1 MVFSFKGSK
10 IILGV
15 CGSIAAYKAVLLCRL
30 LQKAGAEV
38 RVVMTRAAMDFVTP
52 LTFSALSKT
61 KVISDLSDAGEWNNH
76 VEAASWAD
84 AMVIA
89 PATASSLSKMASGNA
104 DNLLL
109 AVYLSAKC
117 PVFFA
122 PAMDLDMWQH
132 PATKANVRTLLS
144 FGHEMIPVGSGE
156 LASGLHGEGRMAE
169 PDQIMEFLIK
179 SLGKSGPFFG
189 KNVLV
194 TAGPTRENIDPVRF
208 IGNESSGKMGIALAD
223 AFAKAGASVQ
233 LILGPSNFLPSDKNV
248 EVFHVVSSDDM
259 YSAAKDLHEKADI
272 VIFSAAVADYKP
284 SFVAGSKIKKNETNL
299 TLALIKTI
307 DIADTLGKNKKPG
320 QIHVG
325 FALETDDAIENG
337 REKMIRKNFDIV
349 VVNSLEDEGA
359 GFQVDTNKISII
371 KKSGELLV
379 FPIKSKAEVARDI
392 IEVVDDMIH
401 GS

>member
-1 MVFSFKGSK
+1 MVFSLEGKK

-15 CGSIAAYKAVLLCRL
+15 SGSIAAYKSVLLCRL
-30 LQKAGAEV
+30 LQKAGADV
-38 RVVMTRAAMDFVTP
+38 RVVMTRAAIDFVTP
-52 LTFSALSKT
+52 LTFSTLSKNP
-61 KVISDLSDAGEWNNH
+61 VISDLSDAGEWNNH
-76 VEAASWAD
+76 VEVAMWAD
-84 AMVIA
+84 VMVIA
-89 PATASSLSKMASGNA
+89 PATASSLSKMAAGNA

-144 FGHEMIPVGSGE
+144 YGHEMIPVGSGE

-169 PDQIMEFLIK
+169 PEQIMEFLMK
-179 SLGKSGPFFG
+179 SLDRTGPFFG
-189 KNVLV
+189 KNVLI

-208 IGNESSGKMGIALAD
+208 IGNASSGKMGIALAD
-223 AFAKAGASVQ
+223 AFAKAGARVQ
-233 LILGPSNFLPSDKNV
+233 LVLGPSNFKPADKNV
-248 EVFHVVSSDDM
+248 EVYHVVSSDDM
-259 YSAAKDLHEKADI
+259 YATAKNLHEKADI

-284 SFVAGSKIKKNETNL
+284 SLVALSKIKKNEKNI
-299 TLALIKTI
+299 TLDLIKTT

-320 QIHVG
+320 QVHVG

-337 REKMIRKNFDIV
+337 REKMNRKNFDFV
-349 VVNSLEDEGA
+349 VVNSLQDEGA

-371 KKSGELLV
+371 KKTGELLV
-379 FPIKSKAEVARDI
+379 FPLKSKAEVARDI
-392 IEVVDDMIH
+392 LEVVDDIMH